1 MQLGFYK
8 NLRKGIDI
16 CPYKCYHVITVKG
29 NRSNFGG
36 KSQKGEPM
44 NDDMN
49 TSELL
54 VEKAE
59 ENQTRKIL
67 DILEKSKDLAE
78 GIEKVRA
85 LLNK

>member
-1 MQLGFYK
+1 MRFYK

-44 NDDMN
+44 NDIMTDYQFKTILKMVLDTLKSSQN
-49 TSELL
+49 I
-54 VEKAE
+54 E
-59 ENQTRKIL
+59 EA
-67 DILEKSKDLAE
+67 S
-78 GIEKVRA
+78 EKVEN
-85 LLNK
+85 LLEDKENE

>member
-1 MQLGFYK
+1 
-8 NLRKGIDI
+8 
-16 CPYKCYHVITVKG
+16 
-29 NRSNFGG
+29 
-36 KSQKGEPM
+36 M

-49 TSELL
+49 TGELL

-67 DILEKSKDLAE
+67 EILEKSKDLTEA
-78 GIEKVRA
+78 IEKVRA

>member
-1 MQLGFYK
+1 
-8 NLRKGIDI
+8 
-16 CPYKCYHVITVKG
+16 
-29 NRSNFGG
+29 
-36 KSQKGEPM
+36 M

-49 TSELL
+49 TGELL

-67 DILEKSKDLAE
+67 EILEKSKDLAE
-78 GIEKVRA
+78 AIEKVRA